1 MLNFYVSRCPGF
13 RARLDLIGYRR
24 LLLLVAMMAFIA
36 CEAGCAKKRDP
47 IGREGLQPFILGAV
61 DVGFKFDYELI
72 SYSSQ
77 IEDVENGG
85 WGRISESLHEIFVIR
100 VAEEDHEKI
109 LGAVKNQDRW
119 RKHTGLRYTE
129 ENKVYAYLYS
139 KGYVKMSMRSIAE
152 VRDDSLEIE
161 ILFYDVNPVHLI
173 H

>member
-1 MLNFYVSRCPGF
+1 MRLNLF
-13 RARLDLIGYRR
+13 GYRR
-24 LLLLVAMMAFIA
+24 LVLFVVAMVFIS

-47 IGREGLQPFILGAV
+47 IGREGLQPFIFGAV

-72 SYSSQ
+72 SYSS
-77 IEDVENGG
+77 EMRDVENGG
-85 WGRISESLHEIFVIR
+85 WGRISESLHEIYVIR

-109 LGAVKNQDRW
+109 LEAVKKQDRW
-119 RKHTGLRYTE
+119 RKRKGLRYTQ
-129 ENKVYAYLYS
+129 ENKLHEYLYS
-139 KGYVKMSMRSIAE
+139 KGYVEMSMRSIAK